1 MQSGDAM
8 AHATTVNPDDLAR
21 LVRREHE
28 ALVRHLV
35 PAREGGV
42 AGVHRAR
49 VASRRL
55 RELVPVL
62 EAALGRR
69 LPGVRRDL
77 RRVTRA
83 LGPVRELDVTRLLL
97 TQLWRGRDWPASVLA
112 RVDRTCANAREQR
125 RREMTQRLAHGEVP
139 DLARRLA
146 ALSAAVVASGDGSR
160 ATAHLATRLR
170 RRAADLVAALDD
182 VGTVYAAPP
191 IHAVRIAAKKLRY
204 TLEIGAATAGLPVAE
219 SLKAL
224 KAVQELLGG
233 LNDRQI
239 VQQWMHATAAE
250 RGVGRQAIRTIDAAQ
265 AFVETACRR
274 RHARFL
280 RRQPALREL
289 AVSVGRDAA
298 LELLAG
304 RPTPTRMQTPAGSP
318 PRRSR
323 AAGGA
328 SS

>member
-1 MQSGDAM
+1 M
-8 AHATTVNPDDLAR
+8 AHATTVNTDDLAR
-21 LVRREHE
+21 LVRREHD
-28 ALVRHLV
+28 ALVRHLG
-35 PAREGGV
+35 PAREGAV
-42 AGVHRAR
+42 EGVHRAR

-55 RELVPVL
+55 RELVPVV

-83 LGPVRELDVTRLLL
+83 LGPVRELDVTRLVL
-97 TQLWRGRDWPASVLA
+97 TKLWRGRDWPPNVLA
-112 RVDRTCANAREQR
+112 RVDRTCANARER
-125 RREMTQRLAHGEVP
+125 HRREMTQRLAPSDVAA
-139 DLARRLA
+139 LARRLA
-146 ALSAAVVASGDGSR
+146 ALSAAVVTSGDGTR

-170 RRAADLVAALDD
+170 RRAADLQAALDD
-182 VGTVYAAPP
+182 VGTMYVAAP

-204 TLEIGAATAGLPVAE
+204 TLEIGAGTAGLPVAE
-219 SLKAL
+219 SLKEL
-224 KAVQELLGG
+224 KSVQELLGG

-239 VQQWMHATAAE
+239 VQQWMQAAAAE

-265 AFVETACRR
+265 SFVETACRR
-274 RHARFL
+274 RHASFL
-280 RRQPALREL
+280 RRQVGLREL

-298 LELLAG
+298 LGLLAH
-304 RPTPTRMQTPAGSP
+304 RPTKMLTPPVAR

-323 AAGGA
+323 AGGRE